1 MKKIILLLLMLLTCL
16 SVFAFS
22 FGMGADFGIIQDVL
36 IKTGAYQANAD
47 LRAGFSD
54 SYELRVPVSVDIS
67 NGVYFAEAGVSFV
80 YYPWQKGFFM
90 GLSAVQIGY
99 SVNQRIYDKTIFNLN
114 EVLLGWTFDLPFGLF
129 MEPSIAIRDPSGTYQ
144 DEYSAILGAWPN
156 YQRFRLRVIL
166 GWKYSIEEGD
176 VYEEK

>member
-1 MKKIILLLLMLLTCL
+1 MKKIILLLLVLFTSF

-22 FGMGADFGIIQDVL
+22 FGIGADLGILQDVF
-36 IKTGAYQANAD
+36 IKTGDYQVNAD
-47 LRAGFSD
+47 LRASFSD

-67 NGVYFAEAGVSFV
+67 SGVYFAEAGVSFV

-99 SVNQRIYDKTIFNLN
+99 SINQRIYDKTLFNLN
-114 EVLLGWTFDLPFGLF
+114 EVLLGWTLKLPFGF
-129 MEPSIAIRDPSGTYQ
+129 FIEPSLVIRDPSGTYA

-156 YQRFRLRVIL
+156 YKRFRPRVL
-166 GWKYSIEEGD
+166 AGWKYCIEED
-176 VYEEK
+176 